1 MTDSKH
7 SRRALSILVFLP
19 TMLVAQRAAENSVPL
34 KTWTNPLYWQP
45 NQAEKTATAKI
56 APSLQFPGNAVS
68 ADALSFVAITPC
80 RLMDTRGGAF
90 NGTGTFAPGQIASGA
105 TLTIDVQ
112 ATTGL
117 PTEPAPCGIIPA
129 IAEAYS
135 FNITVVPH
143 AAGAVDYITVW
154 PDGSSKP
161 FVATLNDPQGANA
174 ANAAII
180 AAGTPTGAIQIY
192 NSGPSATDVVI
203 DMNGYFTAPTDGSSN
218 TAVGIGTLESLTG
231 GYNNTATGASAL
243 LSDSTGNNNTASG
256 AYALATNLGGNQNT
270 ASGSGAMEDNTG
282 GSQNTA
288 SGYQALQGNTSGGQN
303 TANGVQ
309 ALVANTVGGQNTAS
323 GVAALISNV
332 SGSRNTAIGDSA
344 LASNLA
350 GTNNTGLGYQAGI
363 SIVGSNNID
372 IGNPGTAADGTEDNG
387 EIRIGANQSNT
398 YIAGIYNGTPN
409 AETNVPVCIDTTGLL
424 GTNGCGIDV
433 DTLQGPKVKIAD
445 MGDSSG
451 RLFQLRPVTF
461 FSKLQYEAG
470 LRTPQY
476 GLLPEDVA
484 GVYPEMVGYD
494 KTGRPSSVKYQSL
507 APMLLNEL
515 QKQNLQILKLQERLL
530 ALEELLSDQTPA
542 LSVRSL
548 TGQ

>member
-7 SRRALSILVFLP
+7 SPRALSILVFLPTVFLP

-218 TAVGIGTLESLTG
+218 TAIGLGSLYSITSGAGNTASGAWALAYTTTG
-231 GYNNTATGASAL
+231 SNNTASGNNAL
-243 LSDSTGNNNTASG
+243 YNDTTGNNNTANGYQALFDNISG
-256 AYALATNLGGNQNT
+256 A
-270 ASGSGAMEDNTG
+270 D
-282 GSQNTA
+282 NTA
-288 SGYQALQGNTSGGQN
+288 SGYEALQANTTGSNNMASGDQALTSNTTGVQN
-303 TANGVQ
+303 TADGSQ
-309 ALVANTVGGQNTAS
+309 SLFSNTTGTRS
-323 GVAALISNV
+323 
-332 SGSRNTAIGDSA
+332 TAIGYAA
-344 LASNLA
+344 LPNNLIGGSNI
-350 GTNNTGLGYQAGI
+350 GLGYEAGLNI
-363 SIVGSNNID
+363 LGSNNID
-372 IGNPGTAADGTEDNG
+372 IGNPGTAADGVEDNG
-387 EIRIGANQSNT
+387 EIRIGTNQANT

-433 DTLQGPKVKIAD
+433 ETLQGPKVKIAD

-484 GVYPEMVGYD
+484 KVFPEMVGYD
-494 KTGRPSSVKYQSL
+494 KTGRPFF
-507 APMLLNEL
+507 
-515 QKQNLQILKLQERLL
+515 
-530 ALEELLSDQTPA
+530 
-542 LSVRSL
+542 
-548 TGQ
+548 G

>member
-1 MTDSKH
+1 MGFPLSKGDIPVTDSKH
-7 SRRALSILVFLP
+7 SARALSILVFLPTVFLP

-68 ADALSFVAITPC
+68 SDALSFVAITPC

-117 PTEPAPCGIIPA
+117 PTEPAPCGEIPA

-154 PDGSSKP
+154 PDGTSKP
-161 FVATLNDPQGANA
+161 FVATLNDPQGANV

-218 TAVGIGTLESLTG
+218 TAVGLGSLFSITTGTGNTAAGAWSLTYTTTG
-231 GYNNTATGASAL
+231 SDNTASGNTAL
-243 LSDSTGNNNTASG
+243 YNDTTGNNNTANGYAALFTNISG
-256 AYALATNLGGNQNT
+256 GSNGADGYQALYNNT
-270 ASGSGAMEDNTG
+270 S

-288 SGYQALQGNTSGGQN
+288 NGFQALNSNTTGAQN
-303 TANGVQ
+303 TALGAS
-309 ALVANTVGGQNTAS
+309 ALVGNVTGGGN
-323 GVAALISNV
+323 I
-332 SGSRNTAIGDSA
+332 AIGF
-344 LASNLA
+344 
-350 GTNNTGLGYQAGI
+350 QAGNL
-363 SIVGSNNID
+363 IVGSNNIS
-372 IGNPGTAADGTEDNG
+372 IGNPGNALDGMTDNG
-387 EIRIGANQSNT
+387 EIRIGTNQSNT
-398 YIAGIYNGTPN
+398 YIAGIYGGTPN
-409 AETNVPVCIDTTGLL
+409 AETNVPVCVDPNGVL

-451 RLFQLRPVTF
+451 RLFQLRPVSF
-461 FSKLQYEAG
+461 FSKPQYDAG
-470 LRTPQY
+470 LRAPQY

-484 GVYPEMVGYD
+484 KVYPEMVAYD

-515 QKQNLQILKLQERLL
+515 QKQNREILKLQDRLL

-542 LSVRSL
+542 SPVRSL